1 MKPPLLGLILLP
13 AALIQGCATTYGC
26 KGFPNNPICKSAV
39 EAYKAT
45 EDSKPVNPAHPEQE
59 ATDTSPL
66 APAPLG
72 QKSSAHSHNKR
83 AKASHPVM
91 EPINDPAVVRMPP
104 RVMLDRAVAII
115 MRPSFNV
122 VSRPIPY
129 SCSSQIMPALIQLCR
144 IPAAKAKIWRQ
155 TFARPGE
162 DALVPYPSQGM
173 ATRSTSSRIKPV
185 PGGNCLWML
194 ASLAWKI
201 ALMSV
206 SRPMRAV
213 RRSPRWAITTS

>member
-1 MKPPLLGLILLP
+1 MKRPLLGLALLP

-104 RVMLDRAVAII
+104 RVMRIWIAPWEDSDGDLQSPGFIFTELEPRRWVIG
-115 MRPSFNV
+115 
-122 VSRPIPY
+122 
-129 SCSSQIMPALIQLCR
+129 QPALKSHPTLTPLQVSARKSVFPTASAPTSLAD
-144 IPAAKAKIWRQ
+144 PLQ
-155 TFARPGE
+155 T
-162 DALVPYPSQGM
+162 
-173 ATRSTSSRIKPV
+173 STSQV
-185 PGGNCLWML
+185 PKGRLQ
-194 ASLAWKI
+194 
-201 ALMSV
+201 V
-206 SRPMRAV
+206 EEPDYE
-213 RRSPRWAITTS
+213 